1 MRAMSLMVL
10 CLLGLSSSAFAVDVS
25 PKRVWAADYG
35 TKRLALVDE
44 AGRIAWETSIQDIHD
59 FHVLASGNILFQ
71 RTFGEVVEM
80 TPKQEIVWQYDG
92 RANPENAGKKVEI
105 HAFQRLENGDTMVAE
120 SGPMRIIEVNKA
132 GEIVRRV
139 PLKVDQPDPH
149 RDTRLARKLA
159 SGNYLVCHEK
169 DQTVREYDAAGQVV
183 WSYKVGSQ
191 VYSAERLASGHTLIG
206 TGGGHS
212 VIEVD
217 RAGKTVWSLTE
228 ADIPTVKLAW
238 ITMVE
243 RLPNGNTR
251 LVNCHAGPDQPQI
264 LEVTAGKQLVWTFRD
279 FKTFGNNLP
288 VARVIDVVK
297 SE

>member
-1 MRAMSLMVL
+1 MRSMSLLVVL
-10 CLLGLSSSAFAVDVS
+10 VLGLSTISRATDLA
-25 PKRVWAADYG
+25 PRKVWAADYG
-35 TKRLALVDE
+35 AKRLALINE
-44 AGRIAWETSIQDIHD
+44 AGGIAWETSIQDIHD
-59 FHVLASGNILFQ
+59 FWILANGNILFQ
-71 RTFGEVVEM
+71 RNFGEVVEM
-80 TPKQEIVWQYDG
+80 TPKQEVVWRYDG

-105 HAFQRLENGDTMVAE
+105 HAFQRLENGDTMIAE
-120 SGPMRIIEVNKA
+120 SGPMRIIEVNRA

-149 RDTRLARKLA
+149 RDTRLVRKLA
-159 SGNYLVCHEK
+159 SGNYLACHEK
-169 DQTVREYDAAGQVV
+169 DETVREYDATGKVV

-191 VYSAERLASGHTLIG
+191 VYSAERLANGNTLIG

-217 RAGKTVWSLTE
+217 PAGKTVWSLTE
-228 ADIPTVKLAW
+228 ADLKMVTLAW

-264 LEVTAGKQLVWTFRD
+264 LEVTAGKQLVWSFRD
-279 FKTFGNNLP
+279 FKNFGNNLP
-288 VARVIDVVK
+288 VARVVDPAK
-297 SE
+297 